1 MMLVRWRLVIRFVSK
16 TFRSQKIKTLI
27 FWTDLEAVVATVT
40 AVHNNVPET
49 DEEADAE
56 EAK

>member
-1 MMLVRWRLVIRFVSK
+1 MEFGVSILGK
-16 TFRSQKIKTLI
+16 DLSFAKDKDIDIL
-27 FWTDLEAVVATVT
+27 TDLEAVVATVT